1 MNIRIPLPLIK
12 TFLAISAAIFAV
24 AAPPSMKVIKA
35 ARLLDVQTGTY
46 VSPAMVLIEGERIK
60 AAGTQVIIP
69 VGTKV
74 LDLGDATLL
83 PGLIDTHTHMLLQFP
98 ENSTA
103 DLDLDVAV
111 FSEDTAT
118 RALRGVKLARE
129 MVEAGF
135 TTIRDLGNAG
145 ANGDMALREAIRNGW
160 IVGPRMLVSTRIISP
175 IGGQMTRLP
184 KESQGVID
192 LDYRVIS
199 GVEEARKAVKQATY
213 EGADWIKVVVAAN
226 GRSPSLSLD
235 ELKAIVDESHRA
247 NLKVAAHTDR
257 AAAAKVAVEAGV
269 DSIEHGWSI
278 THGVLD
284 LMASKKIYLVP
295 TDVTATA
302 FTDLGHPDKAIVEHY
317 EKREFENGE
326 RLRYAIKIGVP
337 IAAGSDM
344 TQPIHGQDRGH
355 SSMEMFRAYRNA
367 GLSGIEIIRMT
378 TASAAELLG
387 WQDRVGSIHAGKY
400 ADMIAVQGN
409 PLQDISEL
417 ERVIFVMKGGQI
429 VKEHVHP

>member
-1 MNIRIPLPLIK
+1 MTIFTPLSLIRK
-12 TFLAISAAIFAV
+12 FLAVSTTIFAV
-24 AAPPSMKVIKA
+24 AGSPPMKVIKA
-35 ARLLDVQTGTY
+35 ARLLNIQSGTY
-46 VSPAMVLIEGERIK
+46 VTPAMVLIEGERIK
-60 AAGTQVIIP
+60 AVGTHVIIP
-69 VGTKV
+69 AGAKV
-74 LDLGDATLL
+74 VDLGDATLL
-83 PGLIDTHTHMLLQFP
+83 PGLIDTHTHMLLQFS
-98 ENSTA
+98 ENSMA

-145 ANGDMALREAIRNGW
+145 ANGDVALREAIRNGW

-199 GVEEARKAVKQATY
+199 GVEEARRAVKKAAY

-257 AAAAKVAVEAGV
+257 GPAAKIAVDAGV
-269 DSIEHGWSI
+269 DSIEHGWGI
-278 THGVLD
+278 THQVLD
-284 LMASKKIYLVP
+284 LMASKRIFLVP
-295 TDVTATA
+295 TDVTAKA
-302 FTDLGHPDKAIVEHY
+302 FTDLEHPDKVIVERY

-337 IAAGSDM
+337 IAAGSDV

-355 SSMEMFRAYRNA
+355 SSKEMFRAYRNA

-378 TASAAELLG
+378 TASAAGLLG
-387 WQDRVGSIHAGKY
+387 WQEHVGSIETGKF
-400 ADMIAVQGN
+400 ADIIAVHGN

-429 VKEHVHP
+429 VKEHLRP